1 MCVSKKR
8 RDIHAVNGN
17 QSCNGNKQNGGKIYV
32 KEGYFF
38 HGTDVSKIDSIA
50 RFGFDQRLSK
60 VSGLFGCG
68 IYFSDS
74 FAKSLYYLRG
84 NLTSKKKKCV

>member
-1 MCVSKKR
+1 MLSINCVTVIIK
-8 RDIHAVNGN
+8 
-17 QSCNGNKQNGGKIYV
+17 NGGKKNYI

-84 NLTSKKKKCV
+84 NLTSINKCVE